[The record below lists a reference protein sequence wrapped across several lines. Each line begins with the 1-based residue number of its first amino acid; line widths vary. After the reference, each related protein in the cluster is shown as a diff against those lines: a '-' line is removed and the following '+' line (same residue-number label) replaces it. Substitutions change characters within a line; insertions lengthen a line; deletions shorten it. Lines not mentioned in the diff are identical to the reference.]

1 MPPFNGGQLQQQV
14 RAFLVFIQLQ
24 IIMYFQFLHRPQ
36 QPPAPPPPPAP
47 IQRPRRRHNMWVR
60 PWLLQREERG
70 AYHNIMADLY
80 ATDIPGFTNYMRMAP
95 EFFEMIKT
103 RLEPHLARQATNY
116 RAPIS
121 VGEKLALTIRYL
133 ATGESYTSLSCQFRV
148 GRSTISKFIPE
159 VCRAIQDE
167 FTREYLKCPTTPD
180 QWKEVER
187 EFRIRWNVPHALGAL
202 DGKHVALKKPKNT
215 GALYHNYKGFFSIV
229 MLALVDG
236 QYKFRWVDVG
246 TEGSCSD
253 GQIFNAS
260 QLKRRIEDGR
270 IGFPDPAPITQGG
283 PDVPSFILAD
293 DAFALK
299 TWFMKPYGRRMLT
312 REERIANYRISRGRR
327 VVENAFGILVSRF
340 RVMRTTIELPPATV
354 REVVLT
360 CVVLHNILRS
370 QYQGQ
375 PGGQQP
381 GEDDDDDVPDDCGL
395 IGGAAG
401 GGQDRNPARETK
413 RQRDYLKDYFNNEG
427 AVAWQDGRI

>member
-1 MPPFNGGQLQQQV
+1 MPPFNGRQIQQQL

-24 IIMYFQFLHRPQ
+24 IIMYFHFLRQAQ
-36 QPPAPPPPPAP
+36 QPPPPPPAPQAP
-47 IQRPRRRHNMWVR
+47 IQRPRRRHNIWVR

-80 ATDIPGFTNYMRMAP
+80 ATDIPGFTNYMRMTP
-95 EFFEMIKT
+95 EFFEMMKT
-103 RLEPHLARQATNY
+103 RLEPRLARQATNY

-148 GRSTISKFIPE
+148 GRSTISKFLPE

-180 QWKEVER
+180 EWKELER

-202 DGKHVALKKPKNT
+202 DGKHVALKKPKNS

-253 GQIFNAS
+253 SQIFNAS
-260 QLKRRIEDGR
+260 QPKRRIEDGR

-283 PDVPSFILAD
+283 RDVPYFILAD

-299 TWFMKPYGRRMLT
+299 TWLMKPYGRRLLT

-327 VVENAFGILVSRF
+327 VVEHAFGILVSRF
-340 RVMRTTIELPPATV
+340 RVMRTTIELPPETV
-354 REVVLT
+354 REVVMT

-375 PGGQQP
+375 PAGQQP
-381 GEDDDDDVPDDCGL
+381 G
-395 IGGAAG
+395 G
-401 GGQDRNPARETK
+401 GG
-413 RQRDYLKDYFNNEG
+413 
-427 AVAWQDGRI
+427 